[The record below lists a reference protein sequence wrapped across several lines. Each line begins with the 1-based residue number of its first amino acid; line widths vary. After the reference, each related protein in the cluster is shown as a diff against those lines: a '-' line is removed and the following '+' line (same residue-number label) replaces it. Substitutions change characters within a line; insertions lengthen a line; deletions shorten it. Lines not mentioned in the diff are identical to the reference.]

1 MGASAPR
8 QASPGGERVR
18 LEGRIDEVA
27 YSGNTSH
34 VYLENETGVA
44 LSVTIRNQARTT
56 VPAAPKGVGKAGG
69 DELWMSWDA
78 ADTLVLTS

>member
-1 MGASAPR
+1 MTVSHIAFSIRAPSKR
-8 QASPGGERVR
+8 FR

-27 YSGNTSH
+27 FYGTASH
-34 VYLENETGVA
+34 LQLENATAVP
-44 LSVTIRNQARTT
+44 LSVTIRNQARTAPPT
-56 VPAAPKGVGKAGG
+56 APKGAIG